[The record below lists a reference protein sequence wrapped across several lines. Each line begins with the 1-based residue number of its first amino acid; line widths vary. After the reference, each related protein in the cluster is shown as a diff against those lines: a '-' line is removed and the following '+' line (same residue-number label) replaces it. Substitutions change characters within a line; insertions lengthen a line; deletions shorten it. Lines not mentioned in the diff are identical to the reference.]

1 MLYFYILL
9 LIIGLSISFY
19 ISHNKKRGTPIEG
32 TKKYI
37 LNIIMYCCFIGLLLF
52 YGYQE
57 TRSLKDFFIFSLI
70 ALSYGFFLTV
80 IEKLDDTK
88 KIHIYVEITF
98 AIIISFFSFLSINY
112 MLITPLSHIW
122 LIILAIHYIK
132 KIFNEMDNGQ
142 CKNPYALAI
151 FMIIVPILIVGM
163 FMVFDESYSGV
174 PRAKR
179 EVIAYLKEER
189 GYTDKDINSAIVNN
203 IEKDKELVFIAFND

>member
-1 MLYFYILL
+1 
-9 LIIGLSISFY
+9 
-19 ISHNKKRGTPIEG
+19 
-32 TKKYI
+32 
-37 LNIIMYCCFIGLLLF
+37 
-52 YGYQE
+52 
-57 TRSLKDFFIFSLI
+57 
-70 ALSYGFFLTV
+70 
-80 IEKLDDTK
+80 
-88 KIHIYVEITF
+88 TF

-132 KIFNEMDNGQ
+132 KIFNEMDSGQ

-203 IEKDKELVFIAFND
+203 IEKDKELVFIAFNDEPEVLYRYAYKNGKVYQYDVIEMEPHKDYRHKE